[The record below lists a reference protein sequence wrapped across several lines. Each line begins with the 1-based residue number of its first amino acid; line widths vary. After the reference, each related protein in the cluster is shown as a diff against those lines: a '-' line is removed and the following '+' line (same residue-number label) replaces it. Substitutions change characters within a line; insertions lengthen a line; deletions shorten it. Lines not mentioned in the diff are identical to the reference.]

1 MPAALTC
8 VREVIGK
15 LRLPGKKVALSVS
28 GNLSIDT
35 LGTALFTR
43 QDPLRMSSH
52 VSQLSVLPWVKES
65 GEVSTCR
72 QKILPKVPT
81 VPHRT
86 IVVCNKVSTFFRFS
100 TGAWMGKFCCEFV
113 GGREEMNGTYIWQPA
128 YLAAVY
134 ETNDEVMIGRI
145 LEARAAIEQRLLV
158 PIEEDSLEYREL
170 LAAQKA
176 LEVLK
181 FERVDQIDL
190 HPTASSGAMRPVC
203 DSDARLS
210 YGS

>member
-1 MPAALTC
+1 
-8 VREVIGK
+8 
-15 LRLPGKKVALSVS
+15 
-28 GNLSIDT
+28 
-35 LGTALFTR
+35 
-43 QDPLRMSSH
+43 
-52 VSQLSVLPWVKES
+52 
-65 GEVSTCR
+65 
-72 QKILPKVPT
+72 
-81 VPHRT
+81 
-86 IVVCNKVSTFFRFS
+86 
-100 TGAWMGKFCCEFV
+100 MGKFCCEFV

-134 ETNDEVMIGRI
+134 ETNDEVMMGRI

-190 HPTASSGAMRPVC
+190 HTSASSGAMRPVC
-203 DSDARLS
+203 DSDAGLS